1 MKSAGAA
8 RFFSSAKHPPSQ
20 GPRSASR
27 AIPRPVITGKAVR
40 KKDKH
45 AVLALRNGLV
55 SRGLEVLMEAKPVAT
70 TGRMMLV
77 LSECEPTEK
86 IEDHGRLSLRTETD
100 REKHTISAA
109 YLLRV
114 AGHRWQANP
123 FVSQSRYFYRS
134 SPAARDTRSYLA
146 LLLVLYSNSP
156 VAALP
161 NNKPTTAEHSENP
174 TGYCAQRHD
183 GGKKY
188 FPVLSIP
195 ELVSLTPLTSP
206 KSTYISTLYHESVM
220 SGQIAT
226 FDNNKSAPCLK
237 ARPSPP
243 LTPPTRRRSNS
254 AISSWAALVQPGSP
268 SPRSPRRR
276 PSTSSSRRPSIISRR
291 PSIGH
296 GPAAAGSFINLI
308 DTPTTAAH
316 RSTPSVKEFDL
327 TNLGYSSVF
336 VHFPNTPSTPSPF
349 LQPKSAANPYA
360 HIPIPPI
367 PASPPAKRRGLKH
380 FRSLS
385 ALTRT
390 RSKSVSSMPAAAAPP
405 ATPKS
410 SKTQFFAVSIAK
422 RKKAQYK
429 FVRPAPLANEL
440 AMMQFADGGSL
451 ESHAKRV
458 MAHQAKTAGPGVGVG
473 EVFRDGN
480 GGLWWDEDEEW
491 EYAHLL
497 GGEEQLVAGPDEMQW
512 VQFDEQDKEN
522 EVSLALAGLAGEE
535 RRGSVSTQ
543 DSDLDARYLVQPA
556 EDENMVDFVPLTLRR
571 PGMSVLALPSR
582 PRRAAKHLHKPEFLV
597 DAAFGAP
604 RSPKFAAPSKPKG
617 NARRRPAPLK
627 LGRPSHAT
635 TAPIRTA
642 DVRNDFFASSFAPSP
657 AAPASPLAPTSP
669 LSPTSPVM
677 RKRRMSTT
685 SLAPKAK
692 ASVMNVR
699 SLFRRRE

>member
-1 MKSAGAA
+1 
-8 RFFSSAKHPPSQ
+8 
-20 GPRSASR
+20 
-27 AIPRPVITGKAVR
+27 
-40 KKDKH
+40 
-45 AVLALRNGLV
+45 
-55 SRGLEVLMEAKPVAT
+55 
-70 TGRMMLV
+70 
-77 LSECEPTEK
+77 
-86 IEDHGRLSLRTETD
+86 
-100 REKHTISAA
+100 
-109 YLLRV
+109 
-114 AGHRWQANP
+114 
-123 FVSQSRYFYRS
+123 
-134 SPAARDTRSYLA
+134 
-146 LLLVLYSNSP
+146 
-156 VAALP
+156 
-161 NNKPTTAEHSENP
+161 
-174 TGYCAQRHD
+174 
-183 GGKKY
+183 
-188 FPVLSIP
+188 
-195 ELVSLTPLTSP
+195 
-206 KSTYISTLYHESVM
+206 M

-226 FDNNKSAPCLK
+226 SDNNKSAPFYLFQK

-243 LTPPTRRRSNS
+243 VQVLLPLTTPTRRRSNS

-268 SPRSPRRR
+268 PPRSPRRR
-276 PSTSSSRRPSIISRR
+276 PSTSSSRRPSIVSRR

-336 VHFPNTPSTPSPF
+336 VHIPITPSTPSPF

-390 RSKSVSSMPAAAAPP
+390 RSKSVSSMPAAAPP
-405 ATPKS
+405 PTTPKS

-458 MAHQAKTAGPGVGVG
+458 MAHQAKVSGPGVGVG

-497 GGEEQLVAGPDEMQW
+497 GGEEQLVAGQDEMQW

-522 EVSLALAGLAGEE
+522 EISLALAGLAGEE

-556 EDENMVDFVPLTLRR
+556 EDEEMVNFVPLTLRR

-582 PRRAAKHLHKPEFLV
+582 PRRAAKHLHKPEFLI

-627 LGRPSHAT
+627 LGRTAHAT
-635 TAPIRTA
+635 TAPIRTG
-642 DVRNDFFASSFAPSP
+642 DVRNDFLASSFAPPP
-657 AAPASPLAPTSP
+657 AAPVSPLAPTSP
-669 LSPTSPVM
+669 LSPTSPIM